1 MRLNMSQYLIVYKNQ
16 KLNLFFYQAKLLYFY
31 TKSPTPVGPF
41 PIKPDLEN
49 NQSDIPFHQFDLSL
63 KAAPLHHRPQTKT
76 YAHLQL

>member
-1 MRLNMSQYLIVYKNQ
+1 MKFMFKYNIQFIVIIDKNITYILCILIKI
-16 KLNLFFYQAKLLYFY
+16 
-31 TKSPTPVGPF
+31 KSPTPVGPS

-49 NQSDIPFHQFDLSL
+49 NQLNIPFHQFDLNL